1 MQQKKNLK
9 QEKIFF
15 FHNFNPIYTIMLM
28 LMFRIPLI
36 NQELNSFSAKHSKSI
51 NQLAQLVYMYAKLL
65 SLLDIKDIK
74 VR

>member
-1 MQQKKNLK
+1 M
-9 QEKIFF
+9 
-15 FHNFNPIYTIMLM
+15 HMIMLM

-51 NQLAQLVYMYAKLL
+51 NQLAQQVYAKL

>member
-1 MQQKKNLK
+1 M
-9 QEKIFF
+9 
-15 FHNFNPIYTIMLM
+15 HMIMLI

-51 NQLAQLVYMYAKLL
+51 NQLAQLVYAKL